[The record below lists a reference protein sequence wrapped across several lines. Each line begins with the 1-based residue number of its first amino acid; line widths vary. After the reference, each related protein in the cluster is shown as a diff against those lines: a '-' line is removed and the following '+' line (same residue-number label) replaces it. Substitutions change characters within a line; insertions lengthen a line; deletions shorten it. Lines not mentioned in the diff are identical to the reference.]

1 MRVNRQRSNWQLTR
15 ILLRTH
21 GTMFVFVNVFVT
33 DENGTVVP
41 DADDLINFKVGA
53 SSDFTIGAEQV
64 FPGLVDIGRFAPVL

>member
-1 MRVNRQRSNWQLTR
+1 
-15 ILLRTH
+15 
-21 GTMFVFVNVFVT
+21 MFVFVNVFVT